1 MKKWPFWCSMFAV
14 LLLHGGIF
22 FKASAN
28 AMGRGLD
35 GADNQ
40 AGLLFVPILWIAA
53 VYVLAALVVLTLV
66 RGRGIAKD
74 QTISVLELFRLS
86 GCSAKEKNGQNCM
99 YHGDVPADAVRIQ
112 LIREGNALGHVLCA
126 FGRSAAV
133 VPLRLGKSVRAKRS
147 DYRLNPNWSGGWPS

>member
-86 GCSAKEKNGQNCM
+86 GCSAKEKTVKTACIMVTCLLMLFG
-99 YHGDVPADAVRIQ
+99 YSLFA
-112 LIREGNALGHVLCA
+112 RETLWAMSYALSGGVLLLSLCA
-126 FGRSAAV
+126 WEKASAQSGRTT
-133 VPLRLGKSVRAKRS
+133 G
-147 DYRLNPNWSGGWPS
+147 